1 MKAGLAW
8 LALFSAGVAAP
19 AATPDGPGEA
29 FFEQEVRPILAA
41 SCVKCHGAKKQESG
55 LRLDARV
62 SLIRGGDSGPAVVPG
77 DPSQSLLMRAL
88 GHEGDLAMPPGRKLP
103 DAQIATLKRWIER
116 GAPWPGDDGPAA
128 VRTGGITEEDRRFWS
143 LQPVA
148 VPPLPQIA
156 DRGWPR
162 TEVDDFILAR
172 LEGAGLKPSPP
183 ADRRSLI
190 RRASFDLIGLPPT
203 PEEVAA
209 FLADPSADAFTTVV
223 DRLLASLRYGER
235 WGRHWLDVA
244 RHADT
249 AGESSDYPIREAYLY
264 RDYVID
270 AFNRDKPYDKFV
282 REQVAGDLIA
292 AAAPGPDYA
301 EQVTATGFLAASQ
314 RFGFDPQ
321 NYQHLTIQDTIDTLG
336 QAFLGLSL
344 GCARCHDHKFDP
356 VSAADY
362 YALYGIFD
370 STRYPFPGSEEKNR
384 PRDFVPLVPPEE
396 ARARQKSHDE
406 ALARSDPAG
415 EPARADLRRAGPYP
429 VAYAVAE
436 GASHDARIQ
445 RRGEPSTP
453 GEEVP
458 RRFLEILG
466 GDPVAPGSGSG
477 RLALAGWLTRPSNP
491 LTARVMVNRVW
502 QHHFGRGLVA
512 TENDFGRRGQAPS
525 HPELLD
531 HLARRFMDGGWSV
544 KSLHRLIMRSSVY
557 QTSGAG
563 DSAPDLLA
571 RFPRRRLDAE
581 EIRDA
586 MLLVA
591 ATLDT
596 SPAGPHPF
604 PPVETWAYTQHSPF
618 GAVYESDRRSVYL
631 MTQRLKRHPYLA
643 LFDGPD
649 PNASTAHRSPTTV
662 PTQALYFMNDPT
674 VHRLAEATAR
684 RLATAQADPQ
694 LRLRLAFE
702 ATLARPPSAIDEAD
716 ALGFLDAERRDLA
729 SSGVEAS
736 EADSRAWSAL
746 IRTLFARNEFL
757 YVD

>member
-301 EQVTATGFLAASQ
+301 EQVTELAA
-314 RFGFDPQ
+314 
-321 NYQHLTIQDTIDTLG
+321 
-336 QAFLGLSL
+336 
-344 GCARCHDHKFDP
+344 
-356 VSAADY
+356 
-362 YALYGIFD
+362 
-370 STRYPFPGSEEKNR
+370 
-384 PRDFVPLVPPEE
+384 
-396 ARARQKSHDE
+396 
-406 ALARSDPAG
+406 
-415 EPARADLRRAGPYP
+415 
-429 VAYAVAE
+429 
-436 GASHDARIQ
+436 
-445 RRGEPSTP
+445 
-453 GEEVP
+453 
-458 RRFLEILG
+458 
-466 GDPVAPGSGSG
+466 
-477 RLALAGWLTRPSNP
+477 
-491 LTARVMVNRVW
+491 
-502 QHHFGRGLVA
+502 
-512 TENDFGRRGQAPS
+512 
-525 HPELLD
+525 
-531 HLARRFMDGGWSV
+531 
-544 KSLHRLIMRSSVY
+544 
-557 QTSGAG
+557 
-563 DSAPDLLA
+563 
-571 RFPRRRLDAE
+571 
-581 EIRDA
+581 
-586 MLLVA
+586 
-591 ATLDT
+591 
-596 SPAGPHPF
+596 
-604 PPVETWAYTQHSPF
+604 
-618 GAVYESDRRSVYL
+618 
-631 MTQRLKRHPYLA
+631 
-643 LFDGPD
+643 
-649 PNASTAHRSPTTV
+649 
-662 PTQALYFMNDPT
+662 
-674 VHRLAEATAR
+674 
-684 RLATAQADPQ
+684 
-694 LRLRLAFE
+694 
-702 ATLARPPSAIDEAD
+702 
-716 ALGFLDAERRDLA
+716 
-729 SSGVEAS
+729 
-736 EADSRAWSAL
+736 
-746 IRTLFARNEFL
+746 
-757 YVD
+757 